1 MIDIGE
7 ALDYYILD
15 IIDRNLYEGK
25 MVDAENYVATDSFG
39 EVVEKLAIL
48 HIRMWM
54 LEDQMPLAKTDAEV
68 ADIKRKLDIC
78 FKTKRPKLV
87 AALNALVDDAI
98 TKNKSL
104 REDSVKHYKGIE

>member
-1 MIDIGE
+1 MNIGE
-7 ALDYYILD
+7 ALDKHIYRTVAVCL
-15 IIDRNLYEGK
+15 EPK
-25 MVDAENYVATDSFG
+25 QMVDTPDYIATDSFG

-98 TKNKSL
+98 MNNKSL
-104 REDSVKHYKGIE
+104 REDSVKHYKGFE